1 MSGVAHGLRR
11 LCVFCGASPG
21 RDPAHAAFAREV
33 GAGLAGRGIGVVYG
47 GGRVGLMGALADG
60 ALDAGGEV
68 IGVIPRGLVE
78 RELAHGGVTDL
89 RVVESLHERKAVM
102 ASLADGFV
110 ALPGGLGTLE
120 ELAEAMSW
128 AQLDLHDKPCGVL
141 DPTGYFEPLL
151 AFLDRAVEEGF
162 LATGH
167 RELLVV
173 ARDLDDLLA
182 RFRAHRAGV
191 GGWELRG

>member
-1 MSGVAHGLRR
+1 
-11 LCVFCGASPG
+11 
-21 RDPAHAAFAREV
+21 
-33 GAGLAGRGIGVVYG
+33 
-47 GGRVGLMGALADG
+47 MGALADG
-60 ALDAGGEV
+60 ALAAGGEV

-78 RELAHGGVTDL
+78 RELAHRGVTEL
-89 RVVESLHERKAVM
+89 RVVETLHERKAVM

-120 ELAEAMSW
+120 ELAEVMSW
-128 AQLDLHDKPCGVL
+128 AQLELHDKPCGVL

-162 LATGH
+162 LAAAH

-173 ARDLDDLLA
+173 ARDVDVLLA
-182 RFRAHRAGV
+182 RFEGHSAPV
-191 GGWELRG
+191 GRWERPG

>member
-1 MSGVAHGLRR
+1 MAVEGRAIRR
-11 LCVFCGASPG
+11 LCVFCGASAG
-21 RDPAHAAFAREV
+21 RDPGYAAFAREV
-33 GAGLAGRGIGVVYG
+33 GAELAGRGIGVVYG

-60 ALDAGGEV
+60 ALAAGGEV

-78 RELAHGGVTDL
+78 RELAHRGVTEL

-102 ASLADGFV
+102 ASLAGGFV

-128 AQLDLHDKPCGVL
+128 AQLELHDKPCGLL

-151 AFLDRAVEEGF
+151 GFLDRAVEEGF
-162 LATGH
+162 LAAAH

-173 ARDLDDLLA
+173 ARDVDGLLA
-182 RFRAHRAGV
+182 RFEAHRAPAGRWQRP
-191 GGWELRG
+191 G

>member
-1 MSGVAHGLRR
+1 MPGDARDLRR

-21 RDPAHAAFAREV
+21 RNPAYAAFAHDV
-33 GAGLAGRGIGVVYG
+33 GAALAGRGIGIVYG

-60 ALDAGGEV
+60 ALAAGGEV

-78 RELAHGGVTDL
+78 RELAHAGVTDL

-120 ELAEAMSW
+120 ELAEVMSW

-151 AFLDRAVEEGF
+151 AFLERAVDEGF
-162 LATGH
+162 LATGQ

-173 ARDLDDLLA
+173 ARDLDGLLT
-182 RFRAHRAGV
+182 RFRAHSATV
-191 GGWELRG
+191 GGWELPG